1 MISMSSLAMIITL
14 TLFIILLGVALV
26 FLFLLKK
33 RGQKLL
39 NQLTKKEAD
48 IQRLIKE
55 RDNLQD
61 QLRVIEKRN
70 EGDNE
75 TEKLKT
81 GIELTLK
88 KALKRAEAENF
99 QKNAFLS
106 NLSSEI
112 RTPLNNIIGFA
123 SLLETETSLIEN
135 KELFEYARGISESG
149 DRLINL
155 LNNIIDI
162 SRIESHDMDI
172 VIKPCSVSTIIS
184 SVAQLYVFKAND
196 QKIKFNIINKDIPDA
211 LADDKVLTKIL
222 GGIVD
227 NAIKYTE
234 KGFVNISAGFE
245 HKTNEITIRVK
256 DSGCG
261 IDPTYIKEIFNAFR
275 HESPGYSTELQGTRL
290 GLPIA
295 KRLVEMMDGAIEI
308 ESKKGEG
315 TTVTL
320 FLKAEAEQV
329 EHDIAET
336 EGTSTFEDPLP
347 RKTKIL
353 QDLNI
358 FIVEDDLMNSMVLV
372 QMTKGLGKV
381 TTAVN
386 GEATLKIISDQELK
400 GERFDIMLFDI
411 NLPPPYDGVK
421 LMQKIRK
428 LYPIYQQIPF
438 IAQTAYAMS
447 GDREKLLESGFDD
460 YIAKPINKNE
470 LYTIMKNQLEIH

>member
-1 MISMSSLAMIITL
+1 MSYMFMTISLVLVAAFLVS
-14 TLFIILLGVALV
+14 ALV
-26 FLFLLKK
+26 FLYLQRRKSKNLVFLLSEKD
-33 RGQKLL
+33 L
-39 NQLTKKEAD
+39 NL
-48 IQRLIKE
+48 QRLIKE
-55 RDNLQD
+55 RDSLQQEVLKLESRD
-61 QLRVIEKRN
+61 E
-70 EGDNE
+70 EGGE
-75 TEKLKT
+75 TERLKS

-88 KALKRAEAENF
+88 KALKRVEEENF
-99 QKNAFLS
+99 QKNTFLS

-123 SLLETETSLIEN
+123 SLLETESSLIEN

-172 VIKPCSVSTIIS
+172 VIKPCSVSTVIS

-196 QKIKFNIINKDIPDA
+196 QKIKFNIINKDIPDV

-234 KGFVNISAGFE
+234 KGFVNISSGFQASS
-245 HKTNEITIRVK
+245 NEVTIRVK

-261 IDPTYIKEIFNAFR
+261 IDSTYLKEIFNAFR
-275 HESPGYSTELQGTRL
+275 RESPGYSKELQGTRL

-295 KRLVEMMDGAIEI
+295 KRLVEMMNGAIEI

-320 FLKAEAEQV
+320 YLKAEPAHLESVVQEELEV
-329 EHDIAET
+329 ISSKEI
-336 EGTSTFEDPLP
+336 SP
-347 RKTKIL
+347 RKNKVL
-353 QDLNI
+353 HDLNI
-358 FIVEDDLMNSMVLV
+358 FIVEDDMMNSMVLV
-372 QMTKGLGKV
+372 QMTKSLGKV

-386 GEATLKIISDQELK
+386 GEATLKIIADKELK

-428 LYPIYQQIPF
+428 EYPAYNQIPF

-447 GDREKLLESGFDD
+447 GDREKLLETGFDD

-470 LYTIMKNQLEIH
+470 LYTIMKNQLEIRLP

>member
-1 MISMSSLAMIITL
+1 MDSIFLIIGLTFIALLLITL
-14 TLFIILLGVALV
+14 VTL
-26 FLFLLKK
+26 LFLLRRK
-33 RGQKLL
+33 RHESAQQLSEKDAEIQ
-39 NQLTKKEAD
+39 QLTKVSALLK
-48 IQRLIKE
+48 
-55 RDNLQD
+55 D
-61 QLRVIEKRN
+61 QLEVIRK
-70 EGDNE
+70 E
-75 TEKLKT
+75 TEAGEETVRLRA

-88 KALKRAEAENF
+88 KALKRAEQENF

-162 SRIESHDMDI
+162 SRIESHEVDI
-172 VIKPCSVSTIIS
+172 VLKPCSVSTILS

-196 QKIKFNIINKDIPDA
+196 QKIKFNIINNDVPDA
-211 LADDKVLTKIL
+211 LVDDKVLTKVL

-234 KGFVNISAGFE
+234 KGFVNLSSGFE
-245 HKTNEITIRVK
+245 RKTGNILIRVK

-261 IDPTYIKEIFNAFR
+261 IDPTYLKEIFNAFR
-275 HESPGYSTELQGTRL
+275 RESPGYSAELQGTRL

-295 KRLVEMMDGAIEI
+295 KRLVEMMDGTIEI

-315 TTVTL
+315 TSVTIT
-320 FLKAEAEQV
+320 LKSASGIPEPVVEEGATITPSQAEPPQ
-329 EHDIAET
+329 
-336 EGTSTFEDPLP
+336 
-347 RKTKIL
+347 KTKLL

-372 QMTKGLGKV
+372 QMTKSLGKV

-386 GEATLKIISDQELK
+386 GEATLKIIADNESK

-421 LMQKIRK
+421 LMQEIRK
-428 LYPIYQQIPF
+428 TYPAYKQIPF
-438 IAQTAYAMS
+438 IAQTAYAMT

-460 YIAKPINKNE
+460 YIPKPINKSE
-470 LYTIMKNQLEIH
+470 LYTIMKNQLKIH

>member
-1 MISMSSLAMIITL
+1 MDSIFLIIGLTFIALLLISLVTL
-14 TLFIILLGVALV
+14 
-26 FLFLLKK
+26 LFLLRRK
-33 RGQKLL
+33 RHESAQQLSEKDAEIQ
-39 NQLTKKEAD
+39 QLTKVSALLK
-48 IQRLIKE
+48 
-55 RDNLQD
+55 D
-61 QLRVIEKRN
+61 QLEVIRK
-70 EGDNE
+70 E
-75 TEKLKT
+75 TEAGEETVRLRA

-88 KALKRAEAENF
+88 KALKRAEQENF

-162 SRIESHDMDI
+162 SRIESHEVDI
-172 VIKPCSVSTIIS
+172 VLKPCSVSTILS

-196 QKIKFNIINKDIPDA
+196 QKIKFNIINNDVPDA
-211 LADDKVLTKIL
+211 LVDDKVLTKVL

-234 KGFVNISAGFE
+234 KGFVNLSSGFE
-245 HKTNEITIRVK
+245 RKTGNILIRVK

-261 IDPTYIKEIFNAFR
+261 IDPTYLKEIFNAFR
-275 HESPGYSTELQGTRL
+275 RESPGYSAELQGTRL

-295 KRLVEMMDGAIEI
+295 KRLVEMMDGTIEI

-315 TTVTL
+315 TSVTIT
-320 FLKAEAEQV
+320 LKSASGIPEPVVEEGATITPSQAEPPQ
-329 EHDIAET
+329 
-336 EGTSTFEDPLP
+336 
-347 RKTKIL
+347 KTKLL

-372 QMTKGLGKV
+372 QMTKSLGKV

-386 GEATLKIISDQELK
+386 GEATLKIIADNESK

-421 LMQKIRK
+421 LMQEIRK
-428 LYPIYQQIPF
+428 TYPAYKQIPF
-438 IAQTAYAMS
+438 IAQTAYAMT

-460 YIAKPINKNE
+460 YIPKPINKSE
-470 LYTIMKNQLEIH
+470 LYTIMKNQLKIH

>member
-1 MISMSSLAMIITL
+1 MDSIFLIIGLTFIALLLISLVTL
-14 TLFIILLGVALV
+14 
-26 FLFLLKK
+26 LFLLRRK
-33 RGQKLL
+33 RHESAQQLSEKDAEIQ
-39 NQLTKKEAD
+39 QLTKVSALLK
-48 IQRLIKE
+48 
-55 RDNLQD
+55 D
-61 QLRVIEKRN
+61 QLEVIRK
-70 EGDNE
+70 E
-75 TEKLKT
+75 TEAGEETVRLRA

-88 KALKRAEAENF
+88 KALKRAEQENF

-162 SRIESHDMDI
+162 SRIESHEVDI
-172 VIKPCSVSTIIS
+172 VLKPCSVSTILS

-196 QKIKFNIINKDIPDA
+196 QKIKFNIINNDVPDA
-211 LADDKVLTKIL
+211 LVDDKVLTKVL

-234 KGFVNISAGFE
+234 KGFVNLSSGFE
-245 HKTNEITIRVK
+245 RKTGNILIRVK

-261 IDPTYIKEIFNAFR
+261 IDPTYLKEIFNAFR
-275 HESPGYSTELQGTRL
+275 RESPGYSAELQGTRL

-295 KRLVEMMDGAIEI
+295 KRLVEMMDGTIEI

-315 TTVTL
+315 TSVTIT
-320 FLKAEAEQV
+320 LKSASGIPEPVVEEGATITPSQAEPPQ
-329 EHDIAET
+329 
-336 EGTSTFEDPLP
+336 
-347 RKTKIL
+347 KTKLL

-372 QMTKGLGKV
+372 QMTKSLGKV

-386 GEATLKIISDQELK
+386 GEATLKIIADNESK

-411 NLPPPYDGVK
+411 NLPPPYDGIK
-421 LMQKIRK
+421 LMQEIRK
-428 LYPIYQQIPF
+428 TYPAYKQIPF
-438 IAQTAYAMS
+438 IAQTAYAMT

-460 YIAKPINKNE
+460 YIPKPINKSE
-470 LYTIMKNQLEIH
+470 LYTIMKNQLKIH

>member
-1 MISMSSLAMIITL
+1 MSSLATIITL
-14 TLFIILLGVALV
+14 ILSTSLLVGALV

-33 RGQKLL
+33 NGQKLL
-39 NQLTKKEAD
+39 NQLTDKEAD
-48 IQRLIKE
+48 VQRLIKE
-55 RDNLQD
+55 RDTLQN
-61 QLRVIEKRN
+61 QLMISEKRD
-70 EGDNE
+70 EGVNE
-75 TEKLKT
+75 TEKIKT

-88 KALKRAEAENF
+88 KALKRAEEENF
-99 QKNAFLS
+99 QKNTFLS

-112 RTPLNNIIGFA
+112 RTPLNNIIGFS

-172 VIKPCSVSTIIS
+172 TIKPCAVSTIIS

-234 KGFVNISAGFE
+234 KGFVNISTGFE

-261 IDPTYIKEIFNAFR
+261 IDPTYLKEIFNAFR
-275 HESPGYSTELQGTRL
+275 RESPGYSAELQGTRL

-315 TTVTL
+315 TTVTV
-320 FLKAEAEQV
+320 FLKAEAKHDEQV
-329 EHDIAET
+329 IEELEESSAGEET
-336 EGTSTFEDPLP
+336 LP
-347 RKTKIL
+347 RK
-353 QDLNI
+353 
-358 FIVEDDLMNSMVLV
+358 
-372 QMTKGLGKV
+372 
-381 TTAVN
+381 
-386 GEATLKIISDQELK
+386 
-400 GERFDIMLFDI
+400 
-411 NLPPPYDGVK
+411 
-421 LMQKIRK
+421 MQVHT
-428 LYPIYQQIPF
+428 YWF
-438 IAQTAYAMS
+438 GS
-447 GDREKLLESGFDD
+447 S
-460 YIAKPINKNE
+460 
-470 LYTIMKNQLEIH
+470 